1 MCQKV
6 GDDVNDFATAIILA
20 GGKSSRMGFDK
31 QFLKID
37 QRRLMDSLVNKLKT
51 EFDEIII
58 VTNKPE
64 YYIGLSHKIITDKI
78 VDKGPLGGI
87 HAGLMESSS
96 KYNFVVA
103 CDMPNINMNY
113 VRYMIESMK
122 DDSLDG
128 CVTNFMEWIEP
139 FSSFYSRD
147 LVDKIEAHL
156 ATGRRSIN
164 SMLKNLN
171 IKYIEEHDARKFSPN
186 WDMFLNLN
194 TREDLNEYLETN
206 KLSWSV

>member
-1 MCQKV
+1 M
-6 GDDVNDFATAIILA
+6 NDFGTAIILA

-37 QRRLMDSLVNKLKT
+37 QRRLMDWLASKLRT

-64 YYIGLSHKIITDKI
+64 YYIGLSHKIITDKLI
-78 VDKGPLGGI
+78 DKGPLAGI
-87 HAGLMESSS
+87 HAGLLEASS
-96 KYNFVVA
+96 KYSFVVA
-103 CDMPNINMNY
+103 CDMPNINMQY

-122 DDSLDG
+122 DNDLDG
-128 CVTNFMEWIEP
+128 CVTNYMDWIEP
-139 FSSFYSRD
+139 FSSFYSKD
-147 LVDKIEAHL
+147 LVEDIETHL
-156 ATGRRSIN
+156 ESGRRAIN
-164 SMLKNLN
+164 SMLKHLN
-171 IKYIEEHDARKFSPN
+171 IKYIEENDARSFSPN

-194 TREDLNEYLETN
+194 TREDLNDYLDRN

>member
-1 MCQKV
+1 MERH
-6 GDDVNDFATAIILA
+6 GTAIILA

-37 QRRLMDSLVNKLKT
+37 QRRLMDSLINKLKK
-51 EFDEIII
+51 EFPEIII

-64 YYIGLSHKIITDKI
+64 YYIGLSHKIITDKLKE
-78 VDKGPLGGI
+78 KGPLGGM
-87 HAGLMESSS
+87 HAGLLEASS
-96 KYNFVVA
+96 KYSFVVA
-103 CDMPNINMNY
+103 CDMPNINMDY
-113 VRYMIESMK
+113 VRYMKESMGTE
-122 DDSLDG
+122 DVDG
-128 CVTNFMEWIEP
+128 CVTNFMDWIEP

-147 LVDKIEAHL
+147 LVVDIEKHIE
-156 ATGRRSIN
+156 TGRRSIN

-171 IKYIEEHDARKFSPN
+171 IKYIKEDVARSFSPN

-194 TREDLNEYLETN
+194 TREDLNNYLEEN